1 MDVGLERAPGSQD
14 GPRRVAV
21 QPQPTVLL
29 SPTSPRPPGQ
39 APAHGGP
46 PHRTTS
52 LLLLSPALVLLAER
66 PASGPVGR
74 GPAAAAAAAQD
85 PATATPAGDP
95 QPGALLGGGGG
106 GAGGM
111 KAAIPA
117 MSVPLAVLCLL
128 LNIILPGSGICVYVN
143 FAYTACTGR
152 GTVKTQCPRAVL
164 GGAGTVLSA
173 ISLCCCAAEVGEAR
187 VARGGGGS
195 DAASLACLNLWVG
208 VSQLLTVTFLLVGW
222 LWSVT
227 WGVAMVVVAAE
238 RRRKRLESKATEAG
252 PNLSRSSPPRI
263 ITLV

>member
-52 LLLLSPALVLLAER
+52 LLLLPPALVLLAER

-128 LNIILPGSGICVYVN
+128 LNIILPGSG
-143 FAYTACTGR
+143 
-152 GTVKTQCPRAVL
+152 
-164 GGAGTVLSA
+164 TVLSA

-227 WGVAMVVVAAE
+227 WGVAMVVVAGDW
-238 RRRKRLESKATEAG
+238 S
-252 PNLSRSSPPRI
+252 PSRNGRCCGLVSQSSS
-263 ITLV
+263 

>member
-1 MDVGLERAPGSQD
+1 MDVGLERVPGSQD
-14 GPRRVAV
+14 GPRRVDV

-29 SPTSPRPPGQ
+29 SPASLRPPGQ
-39 APAHGGP
+39 APAHGAP

-52 LLLLSPALVLLAER
+52 LLLLPPALVLLAER

-74 GPAAAAAAAQD
+74 GPTAAAAQD
-85 PATATPAGDP
+85 PATATPAGNP
-95 QPGALLGGGGG
+95 QPGVLLIGGGGG

-117 MSVPLAVLCLL
+117 MSVPLAILCLL
-128 LNIILPGSGICVYVN
+128 LNIILPGSGICISVN

-152 GTVKTQCPRAVL
+152 
-164 GGAGTVLSA
+164 TVLSA
-173 ISLCCCAAEVGEAR
+173 ISLC
-187 VARGGGGS
+187 GGGS

-227 WGVAMVVVAAE
+227 WGVAMVVLAAE
-238 RRRKRLESKATEAG
+238 RRRKRLESKPTAG
-252 PNLSRSSPPRI
+252 PSLSRPSPPSI
-263 ITLV
+263 VTLV